1 MAKTKVIDTYVIRTG
16 RYAGCTVKVLEP
28 VRPKY
33 IDRLY
38 GRDKLSD
45 DIYGRIY
52 RGETLKVA
60 RFGS

>member
-1 MAKTKVIDTYVIRTG
+1 
-16 RYAGCTVKVLEP
+16 VLEP

-60 RFGS
+60 RPE